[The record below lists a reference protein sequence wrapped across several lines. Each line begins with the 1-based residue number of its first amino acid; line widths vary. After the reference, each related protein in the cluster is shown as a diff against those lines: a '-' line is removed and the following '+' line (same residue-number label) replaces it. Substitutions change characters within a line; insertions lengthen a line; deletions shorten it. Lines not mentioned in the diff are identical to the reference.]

1 MAQQLQIAARPT
13 LGARTGLDRMSW
25 AWVGVAP
32 FFLFALMFLILPTG
46 FLFVGSFQDAD
57 GNFTLAN
64 IANLFQPSIIS
75 AYWISLKV
83 SAYSAIGGAIIGF
96 FLAYAAVLGGLP
108 RWIRPTL
115 MTFSGVASNFAGVP
129 LAFAFLATLGRT
141 GLVTAL
147 LVKYFGFNIYSTGFN
162 LLSMLGL
169 TLTYLYFQIPLM
181 VLILAPA
188 LDGLKR
194 EWREASAILG
204 ASGWQYW
211 RYVALPVLWP
221 GLLGT
226 TLLLFANAFGAIAT
240 AYALTGSSL
249 NIVTILLYAQI
260 RGDVLHDQNLG
271 YALALGMILITGL
284 SNAAYI
290 WLRARSER
298 WLR

>member
-1 MAQQLQIAARPT
+1 
-13 LGARTGLDRMSW
+13 MSW

-83 SAYSAIGGAIIGF
+83 SSYSAIGGAIIGF

-162 LLSMLGL
+162 LLTMFGL
-169 TLTYLYFQIPLM
+169 TITYIYFQIPLWCSS
-181 VLILAPA
+181 
-188 LDGLKR
+188 
-194 EWREASAILG
+194 WR
-204 ASGWQYW
+204 
-211 RYVALPVLWP
+211 R
-221 GLLGT
+221 
-226 TLLLFANAFGAIAT
+226 
-240 AYALTGSSL
+240 
-249 NIVTILLYAQI
+249 
-260 RGDVLHDQNLG
+260 
-271 YALALGMILITGL
+271 
-284 SNAAYI
+284 
-290 WLRARSER
+290 RSMG
-298 WLR
+298 